1 MLKVRVKLKEKK
13 VTIPVPYPILNLLLR
28 LITSKRITSLVNKA
42 IENDGKKF
50 TIPQIDRKD
59 VKPLIKALI
68 EQRGLTLVE
77 TKLKDGTEVTV
88 QL

>member
-59 VKPLIKALI
+59 VKPLFKALI

-77 TKLKDGTEVTV
+77 TKFKDGTEVTV